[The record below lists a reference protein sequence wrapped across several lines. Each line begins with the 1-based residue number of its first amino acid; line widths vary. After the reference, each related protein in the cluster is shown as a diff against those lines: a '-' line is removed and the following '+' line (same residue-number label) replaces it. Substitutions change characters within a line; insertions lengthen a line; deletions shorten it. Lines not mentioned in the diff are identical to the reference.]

1 MFAKLVSN
9 GGPELGLLHQ
19 WLYDKND
26 SLSLCAQ
33 IRGLVVGHFIDA
45 RESLIR
51 SLWKPE
57 RSESSRVIDRRSS
70 VKSRQTV

>member
-9 GGPELGLLHQ
+9 GGPELGLLTR
-19 WLYDKND
+19 NET
-26 SLSLCAQ
+26 LSLCSQ

-57 RSESSRVIDRRSS
+57 RSESSRVIDSRSS